1 MDWKELIDK
10 TDTLALLAI
19 LKDHDQGVFYNVVYK
34 ILKTCPEK
42 ILNNKYSVSQKL
54 DALEKMKD
62 HFTIIEEY
70 EKCAKIKQIIDGIK
84 EDIILSDNK

>member
-10 TDTLALLAI
+10 TDTLTLLAI
-19 LKDHDQGVFYNVVYK
+19 LKDHDLDIFYKVVYK

-42 ILNNKYSVSQKL
+42 ILNNKYSTSQKL

-62 HFTIIEEY
+62 HFTETEEY

-84 EDIILSDNK
+84 EDIILSNNK